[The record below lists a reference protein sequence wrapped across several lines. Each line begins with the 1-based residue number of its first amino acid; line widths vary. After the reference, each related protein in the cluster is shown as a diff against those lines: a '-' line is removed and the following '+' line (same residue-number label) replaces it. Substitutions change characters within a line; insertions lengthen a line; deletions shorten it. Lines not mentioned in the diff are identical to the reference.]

1 MQYEKM
7 VIIVLVHAYDCL
19 VETSK
24 ERRAVMYRSYM
35 NYFYMGFG
43 HRFPDCE

>member
-1 MQYEKM
+1 M
-7 VIIVLVHAYDCL
+7 VIIVLVYAYNYL
-19 VETSK
+19 VERSK
-24 ERRAVMYRSYM
+24 GRRAVLYRSYI